1 MNTIHS
7 VSAICTTLALLS
19 CMEQRTYKIGVS
31 QCSRD
36 DWRAKMNAEI
46 EREAMFHEDAR
57 VEIRSADDSNE
68 KQADDIR
75 YFVENGFD
83 LICVAP
89 NEAEPLTPIVDEAFR
104 AGVPI
109 IIFDRNIL
117 SHSYT
122 ARISSDDDGLGRSAA
137 RYALGLLGVE
147 ARAVE
152 IRGRMGSTPAV
163 DRHDGFADEFAKGG
177 GCLLG
182 GATGLWNKEDA
193 VRVADS
199 LLCRHPE
206 ANIVFA
212 HNDRMAQGAAEV
224 LRRRK
229 MEGQVKVIGIDAAP
243 DIGVRAVADGE
254 IDATFIYP
262 TEGHRLVRTAMAILK
277 GQDYDRDV
285 TLPLSSA
292 VDKTNADI
300 LLAQDKALKEETD
313 RMKTLKERID
323 DYWARH
329 SSQTA
334 LFYTTL
340 TIALLLACIAA
351 LLLRAYWQRIHHQR
365 ELTAQNVLLKEEC
378 DNQRRLNEQLDEA
391 TQSKLSFFTN
401 VSHDLRTPLTLI
413 AEPVAQLAK
422 SPNLTRVQKT
432 LVSIADKNV
441 RILRRLVDQVLDFRR
456 LDSGKTVLRLAEADV
471 AQVVRYWAE
480 AFSTTARKR
489 DIDVRVAIE
498 GGTRFEMA
506 IDVEKMESV
515 FFNLVSNAL
524 KHTPDNGRLDLGL
537 ASDGQTLTLTV
548 ADNGDGIADDELAR
562 VFDRFYQGQ
571 GAHPG
576 GSGLGLA
583 LSKAFVELHGGT
595 IAVRSKRG
603 EGTTFTVVIPVRHV
617 DNLLPEACR
626 GLDHAAVEA
635 ELSAA
640 ERDDEATPADKRR
653 DLVLVI
659 DDNRDMLDLLRE
671 TLAAD
676 YSVIVATDGRQGVKM
691 AVKYVP
697 DLVVCDIMMPG
708 MDGLECCR
716 RIKGNV
722 ASSHVPVVM
731 LTACSTDEQRA
742 QGYDSGADGYLA
754 KPFSGEVLRARVRN
768 LIAGRRVIRDLWGG
782 GAVKDAAA
790 PRPDDGR
797 KRDLPMSDI
806 DNEFYNHFL
815 RVFKERMGDASLSV
829 DSLAGEMGLE
839 RSQFYRKLKAVTN
852 YSPVELIRR
861 LRLNHAK
868 MLLVQSEMTV
878 SQIAYE
884 TGFSSP
890 AYFTKCFREAF
901 GETPTE
907 TRVKLAG

>member
-1 MNTIHS
+1 MNTIPTIPI
-7 VSAICTTLALLS
+7 VCLMLALS
-19 CMEQRTYKIGVS
+19 ACMEERTYKIGVS

-46 EREAMFHEDAR
+46 EREVMFHEDATI
-57 VEIRSADDSNE
+57 EIRSADDSNA

-89 NEAEPLTPIVDEAFR
+89 NEAEPLTPIVDEVFR
-104 AGVPI
+104 SGVPV

-122 ARISSDDDGLGRSAA
+122 ARISPDDDGLGRSAA
-137 RYALGLLGVE
+137 RYALGLLGAE

-152 IRGRMGSTPAV
+152 IRGRMGSSPAV

-177 GCLLG
+177 GALLG
-182 GATGLWNKEDA
+182 GGTGLWNKEDA
-193 VRVADS
+193 ARVADS
-199 LLCRHPE
+199 LLRRHPE

-212 HNDRMAQGAAEV
+212 HNDRMAQGAAEI
-224 LRRRK
+224 LRRWNRRG
-229 MEGQVKVIGIDAAP
+229 EIKVIGIDAAP

-277 GQDYDRDV
+277 GEKFDADV

-300 LLAQDKALKEETD
+300 LLAQDKSLKEETD

-365 ELTAQNVLLKEEC
+365 VLTEQNGLLKEER
-378 DNQRRLNEQLDEA
+378 DNQRRLNERLNEA
-391 TQSKLSFFTN
+391 TQSKLAFFTN

-441 RILRRLVDQVLDFRR
+441 RILRRLVDQILDFRK
-456 LDSGKTVLRLAEADV
+456 LDSGKMTLRLAEVDV
-471 AQVVRYWAE
+471 AQAVRDWAE

-489 DIDVRVAIE
+489 DIDIRVDIDE
-498 GGTRFEMA
+498 GARFEMA
-506 IDVEKMESV
+506 VDVEKMESV

-524 KHTPDNGRLDLGL
+524 KHTPDNGRLDLAL
-537 ASDGQTLTLTV
+537 ATDGRTLTLTV
-548 ADNGDGIADDELAR
+548 ADNGDGIADDELTK
-562 VFDRFYQGQ
+562 VFDRFYQGES
-571 GAHPG
+571 AHPE

-603 EGTTFTVVIPVRHV
+603 EGTTFTVEIPVRHA
-617 DNLLPEACR
+617 DARGADAYR
-626 GLDHAAVEA
+626 GLDAAAVEA
-635 ELSAA
+635 ETAPA
-640 ERDDEATPADKRR
+640 ERDDEAAPADRGR

-659 DDNRDMLDLLRE
+659 DDNKDMQALLRA

-676 YSVIVATDGRQGVKM
+676 YNVIVASDGRQGVKM

-716 RIKGNV
+716 RIKENV

-731 LTACSTDEQRA
+731 LTACSTDEQRV
-742 QGYDSGADGYLA
+742 QGYDSGADGYLP

-768 LIAGRRVIRDLWGG
+768 LIAARRVIKDLWGG
-782 GAVKDAAA
+782 GAAKDAAA
-790 PRPDDGR
+790 ARPGDGR
-797 KRDLPMSDI
+797 KRELPTSDI

-815 RVFKERMGDASLSV
+815 KIFKERMGDASLSV

-839 RSQFYRKLKAVTN
+839 RSQFYRKLKAITN

-907 TRVKLAG
+907 TRVKLVG